1 MALEQKLGLP
11 SFGDFPVDIQLTIQ
25 SNGNG
30 GYMGTLAAGMG
41 KFHRFPLQLTPYDV
55 ESSNTQLQQA
65 IEQVAYN
72 LTTTESSGRAL
83 AQLAET
89 GNYVFKLIF
98 HEGPTRDLIRSA
110 LKMSRIIQISSDS
123 FAIPWEL
130 LYDGSFT
137 DIDIRLFWGM
147 NHIVARAI
155 IQDLSTD
162 DLVSPIIQSSRPA
175 VGLVAYDQL
184 EYVAQH
190 EIPAL
195 QSLHRSKR
203 IKLSHLAALDIN
215 RREQSF
221 ENFGRFLRQRRH
233 LIHFACHAHELEP
246 VDQSCLRVSDEFPI
260 SIKDFNVREFVIKGN
275 PFIILNACLTSV
287 IDPHSTANWPAA
299 FLKRGVR
306 GVLATELHIPDL
318 FAAEFV
324 KELYTHVLAS
334 ETIGDALQATRQH
347 FWHQQHNP
355 LGLAY
360 ALYASPSFRI
370 VN

>member
-1 MALEQKLGLP
+1 MALAQKSGLP
-11 SFGDFPVDIQLTIQ
+11 PFGDFPVHIQLTIQ
-25 SNGNG
+25 STGN

-41 KFHRFPLQLTPYDV
+41 KFHRFPLQLTPHDV
-55 ESSNTQLQQA
+55 KAFNTYLQQA
-65 IEQVAYN
+65 IEQMAYN
-72 LTTTESSGRAL
+72 LTATDSNDQAL

-89 GNYVFKLIF
+89 GNYVFKRIF
-98 HEGPTRDLIRSA
+98 PEGLIRNLMRRA
-110 LKMSRIIQISSDS
+110 LQIGRIIQISSDG

-130 LYDGSFT
+130 LYDGPL
-137 DIDIRLFWGM
+137 IDVDTTLFWGM
-147 NHIVARAI
+147 SYIVARAI
-155 IQDLSTD
+155 IQDFGSE

-184 EYVAQH
+184 EHVAQH

-195 QSLHRSKR
+195 QNLHRNKR

-215 RREQSF
+215 RREQGLV
-221 ENFGRFLRQRRH
+221 NFGRFLRQRRH

-246 VDQSCLRVSDEFPI
+246 VDQSYLRISDEFPI
-260 SIKDFNVREFVIKGN
+260 SIKDFGVREFVIKGN

-287 IDPHSTANWPAA
+287 INPLYTAHWAA
-299 FLKRGVR
+299 EFLKRGVR

-318 FAAEFV
+318 FAAEFI
-324 KELYTHVLAS
+324 KELYMHILAS
-334 ETIGDALQATRQH
+334 ETIGDALQTTRQH
-347 FWHQQHNP
+347 FWYQQHNP